1 MVDKQLNV
9 NEQKAFERFQQ
20 DEIDGYHTYLKLS
33 QKIKDKENAEI
44 LAHIASDEKSHYNLI
59 KKYSGKEIAPNKLKV
74 WWFFMLAKVFGIT
87 FGVKLLE
94 RREDKAQ
101 KAYSKYM
108 DKFPEFKKII
118 EHEEEHEQ
126 RLIGLLQEE
135 RLKYVGSVVL
145 GLNDALVELTGSLAG
160 FSLAMQNSKVIAMA
174 GLITGIAASFSMA
187 ASDYLSQKA
196 EGESKDAMKSS
207 LYTGAA
213 YIVTVA
219 LLILPYLLLDNYL
232 LCLGITLSIAI
243 LIILAFNY
251 YIAIAKDL
259 NFKRRFAE
267 MALISLGVSALSFFI
282 GYAVK
287 NLFGID
293 I

>member
-1 MVDKQLNV
+1 MNTAVINNQQK
-9 NEQKAFERFQQ
+9 KAFLRFQK
-20 DEIDGYHTYLKLS
+20 DEINGHLTYQKLS
-33 QKIKDKENAEI
+33 QKIKNKENAEV
-44 LAHIASDEKSHYNLI
+44 LARIAVDEKSHYNII
-59 KKYSGKEIAPNKLKV
+59 KKYSGEDVAPNKLKV
-74 WWFFMLAKVFGIT
+74 WWFFMLSRIFGIT

-94 RREDKAQ
+94 RREDQAQ
-101 KAYSKYM
+101 KAYFHYIE
-108 DKFPEFKKII
+108 DFPEFKKII
-118 EHEEEHEQ
+118 EHEEEHEK
-126 RLIGLLQEE
+126 RLIGLLEEE

-160 FSLAMQNSKVIAMA
+160 FSLAMQNSKIIAMA

-196 EGESKDAMKSS
+196 DGESKDALKSS
-207 LYTGAA
+207 VYTGVA
-213 YIVTVA
+213 YIITVA
-219 LLILPYLLLDNYL
+219 LLITPYLLLDNYL
-232 LCLGITLSIAI
+232 ICLGITLSIAI

-251 YIAIAKDL
+251 YIAVAKDL

-287 NLFGID
+287 NMFGID

>member
-1 MVDKQLNV
+1 MNTAVITDQ
-9 NEQKAFERFQQ
+9 QRKAFLRFQK
-20 DEIDGYHTYLKLS
+20 DEINGHLTYLKLS
-33 QKIKDKENAEI
+33 KRIKNKENSEV
-44 LAHIASDEKSHYNLI
+44 LARIAVDEKSHYNII
-59 KKYSGKEIAPNKLKV
+59 KKYSGEDVAPNKLKV
-74 WWFFMLAKVFGIT
+74 WWFFMLSRIFGIT

-94 RREDKAQ
+94 RREEQAQ
-101 KAYSKYM
+101 KGYFYYIE
-108 DKFPEFKKII
+108 DFPEFKKII
-118 EHEEEHEQ
+118 EHEEEHEK
-126 RLIGLLQEE
+126 RLIDLLEEE

-160 FSLAMQNSKVIAMA
+160 FSLAMQNSKIIAMA

-196 EGESKDAMKSS
+196 DGESKDALKSS
-207 LYTGAA
+207 IYTGAA

-219 LLILPYLLLDNYL
+219 LLITPYLLLDNYL
-232 LCLGITLSIAI
+232 ICLGITLSIAI

-259 NFKRRFAE
+259 NFKRRFLE

-287 NLFGID
+287 NLFGIE

>member
-1 MVDKQLNV
+1 MVEVQLNAK
-9 NEQKAFERFQQ
+9 EQKAFERFQQ
-20 DEIDGYHTYLKLS
+20 DEIDGYYTYLKLS
-33 QKIKDKENAEI
+33 QKIKDKENADV

-59 KKYSGKEIAPNKLKV
+59 KKYSGKDVTPNKLKV
-74 WWFFMLAKVFGIT
+74 WWFFTLAKVFGIT

-108 DKFPEFKKII
+108 DKFPDFKKII
-118 EHEEEHEQ
+118 EHEEQHEQ

-135 RLKYVGSVVL
+135 RLKYVGSIVL

-160 FSLAMQNSKVIAMA
+160 FSLAMQNSKLIAMA

-196 EGESKDAMKSS
+196 EGEGKDALKSS
-207 LYTGAA
+207 IYTGAA

-243 LIILAFNY
+243 LIILGFNY
-251 YIAIAKDL
+251 YIAVAKDL